1 MKKENLMSPFVL
13 TNVFFAILTVWIS
26 IFLHACFQ
34 FPHFHVV
41 EKMMFSAY
49 STIII
54 CVAISMGFGLVALVF
69 SCVLWT
75 VQKIVGIKDL
85 KTDDIPIS

>member
-1 MKKENLMSPFVL
+1 MSPFVL

-34 FPHFHVV
+34 FPHFHVI

-49 STIII
+49 GTIM
-54 CVAISMGFGLVALVF
+54 VSVLISMGFGMVALIF

-75 VQKIVGIKDL
+75 VQKIVGIEDEKAN
-85 KTDDIPIS
+85 DIQIS